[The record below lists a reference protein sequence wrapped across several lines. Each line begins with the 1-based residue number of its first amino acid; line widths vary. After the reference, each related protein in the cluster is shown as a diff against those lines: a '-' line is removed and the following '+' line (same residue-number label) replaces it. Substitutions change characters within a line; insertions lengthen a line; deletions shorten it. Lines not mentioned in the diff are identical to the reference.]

1 MSVAPSGASS
11 SPNSA
16 MVQSLIASH
25 PRSMTWSANTRRALA
40 RIRSEYVAVMAPSRS
55 CGKAG
60 DIDDGIGDAVA
71 DIGIVHDGD
80 DAGAAALA
88 LGDQIDHVCG
98 IGGIERGGWLVEQ
111 QDRQIRQQA
120 PRDVNALLFA
130 AGERRRG
137 KRPQSLRDIKA
148 AEQVAR

>member
-1 MSVAPSGASS
+1 PCMSMPLSGASP

-16 MVQSLIASH
+16 MMPSLIASQ
-25 PRSMTWSANTRRALA
+25 PLSMTWSASTKRALA
-40 RIRSEYVAVMAPSRS
+40 RMKSVAVMALSRGR
-55 CGKAG
+55 GKAG
-60 DIDDGIGDAVA
+60 DVDNAVGDTVA

-80 DAGAAALA
+80 DGGTAAFAF
-88 LGDQIDHVCG
+88 GKQIDHVCG

-111 QDRQIRQQA
+111 QDRQIREEA
-120 PRDVNALLFA
+120 PRDVDALLFA
-130 AGERRRG
+130 AGERRWG